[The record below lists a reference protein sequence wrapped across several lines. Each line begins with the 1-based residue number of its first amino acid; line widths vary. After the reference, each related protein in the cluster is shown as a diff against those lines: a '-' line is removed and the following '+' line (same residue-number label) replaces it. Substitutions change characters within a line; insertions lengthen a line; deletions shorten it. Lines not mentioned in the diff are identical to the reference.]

1 MWAVNI
7 ITLLAVTA
15 ALVVDLEPPRLALLL
30 RLLLVLHLLLTM
42 PSLLLPS

>member
-1 MWAVNI
+1 MWAANI

-15 ALVVDLEPPRLALLL
+15 ALVVDLAPPRLLLLL

-42 PSLLLPS
+42 PSLLRPS

>member
-15 ALVVDLEPPRLALLL
+15 ALVVDLAPPRLL
-30 RLLLVLHLLLTM
+30 RLLLLLLALHLLLTM
-42 PSLLLPS
+42 PSLLLP